1 MANPLVLVLFA
12 SITGSIGSGE
22 EPPDDNGVSVQPQ
35 QKMSFRDK
43 TMVNKEKPSPR
54 QRVDLLRQ
62 NLEKIKIEYEDEN
75 PLKLMVLIAYSVV
88 DGLCAP
94 WQDAPVVKLFGK
106 RLGFNIMKEQ
116 LIRHGNSLQILI

>member
-75 PLKLMVLIAYSVV
+75 PLKLMVVV

-116 LIRHGNSLQILI
+116 LIRHVNSLQILI